1 MLIYLCMLFFY
12 CSSKNETTDNN
23 LSEEK
28 FAKVLSV
35 EVSGKANAYS
45 FTVELSSPDKGC
57 SQYADWWEVVTT
69 DGLLLSRRILTHS
82 HVDEQPFTRSSGPVK
97 ISQNETVIIRGHMHP
112 VGYGKGSIAMKGQQK
127 TDLLFMNTPT
137 TLQPVLLINLHC
149 LMVVDFELE
158 SA

>member
-1 MLIYLCMLFFY
+1 MKSAMLIYLCMLFFY

-112 VGYGKGSIAMKGQQK
+112 VGYGKGSIAMKGTAK
-127 TDLLFMNTPT
+127 NGFTVYEHPDNFATGLAD
-137 TLQPVLLINLHC
+137 QPPLPDGC
-149 LMVVDFELE
+149 RF
-158 SA
+158 